1 MSRTRGRPGPAQ
13 GRARVTR
20 RIASVCLDEKPG
32 GTRPSRVRPPDV
44 DPRLDPRFRADRMRL
59 ALVAGVHPDA
69 NDRRWVLVARGGS
82 ATAAFCE
89 ARLFPFTKAGK
100 ARGLEAARGLRFRQE
115 RPADWTSF
123 VARVLVEG
131 PWNRPSSVTP
141 AWVIEGLERPAPVDY
156 YFD

>member
-1 MSRTRGRPGPAQ
+1 
-13 GRARVTR
+13 VD
-20 RIASVCLDEKPG
+20 LDLEA
-32 GTRPSRVRPPDV
+32 
-44 DPRLDPRFRADRMRL
+44 RFRAHRMRL

-82 ATAAFCE
+82 ATSAFCE

-100 ARGLEAARGLRFRQE
+100 ARGLEAARGLRFRQA

-131 PWNRPSSVTP
+131 SWNRPRTVTP
-141 AWVIEGLERPAPVDY
+141 AWVIEGLERPVPVDY